1 MTVLL
6 LVYLLAA
13 IALLFAAQFV
23 FVELQ
28 AIVGRQVGATPVE
41 IAIGFGPTLHK
52 FRRNG
57 ILYRLNPLPT
67 SAYTRFFGEDDA
79 PPPTQGDFAD
89 QAIPLERV
97 PAYGR
102 LLMLG
107 VGPLSCMLFGAF
119 LIGIPVVARQ
129 PQLYR
134 DPAGVTDFAR
144 SGVPGLKQADRP
156 ASWPGQMELLDGTV
170 FDFFRAFAA
179 PRTLRSWGGFGAA
192 VVTTATAVESAWGHL
207 FSCMGVVILAMG
219 VINLIPLPPLN
230 GFNACCTFL
239 EFVIGRPLPHQPK
252 TFLLYAGTY
261 AILLGMLVVLYLD
274 LNWFGLLR

>member
-13 IALLFAAQFV
+13 IILMFAAQFV

-41 IAIGFGPTLHK
+41 IGIGFGPTLHR

-67 SAYTRFFGEDDA
+67 SAYTRFFGEDDV
-79 PPPTQGDFAD
+79 PPLSRGDNGD
-89 QAIPLERV
+89 RWIPLEQV

-102 LLMLG
+102 LLILG
-107 VGPLSCMLFGAF
+107 VGPLSCLLFGAF
-119 LIGIPVVARQ
+119 LISIPLVARQ

-144 SGVPGLKQADRP
+144 SGVPGLKQAERP
-156 ASWPGQMELLDGTV
+156 ASWRGQLELLNRTV
-170 FDFFRAFAA
+170 FDFFRAFVA
-179 PRTLRSWGGFGAA
+179 PRTLKHWGGFGAA
-192 VVTTATAVESAWGHL
+192 LVTTATTAESAWGHL
-207 FSCMGVVILAMG
+207 FSCMGVIILAMG
-219 VINLIPLPPLN
+219 IINVVPFPGMN

-261 AILLGMLVVLYLD
+261 AILFGMLFVLYLD
-274 LNWFGLLR
+274 LRWFGKL